1 MFIETIT
8 SLIETFSK
16 DNYKKKV
23 NGQINAQ
30 NHPEQIFLEKLYI
43 QASIKKILRD
53 NDVSYMTKSLRKSIM
68 KRFELETKYIR
79 SKTSENLKF
88 IKSKETFALNCT
100 KKKEENITRN

>member
-1 MFIETIT
+1 
-8 SLIETFSK
+8 
-16 DNYKKKV
+16 
-23 NGQINAQ
+23 
-30 NHPEQIFLEKLYI
+30 
-43 QASIKKILRD
+43 
-53 NDVSYMTKSLRKSIM
+53 M